1 MFYTPPTYSHSRK
14 GFTLVELLVVISIIG
29 ILSSIVLASMSK
41 ARSQSRDGK
50 RITDIKQIQLAI
62 GLYYDAN
69 NKFPLTISSTSLA
82 SFISVVPIDPSSSQS
97 TTYSYDYVPYCAS
110 TDLSSPVSYHMGA
123 ALENSGNNAMLNDSD
138 ASSFSSAAYVACT
151 GGASTDLAG
160 SDAGKCLS
168 SDTGS
173 YCFDVTP

>member
-1 MFYTPPTYSHSRK
+1 MFKTPLSTMSFRK

-69 NKFPLTISSTSLA
+69 NKFPLNISSASLA
-82 SFISVVPIDPSSSQS
+82 SFISVVPIDPSSAPS
-97 TTYSYDYVPYCAS
+97 TTYNYDYVPYCAS
-110 TDLSSPVSYHMGA
+110 TDLSNPVSYHMGA
-123 ALENSGNNAMLNDSD
+123 SLENSGNNALLNDSD
-138 ASSFSSAAYVACT
+138 VTGFSGGTYVACT

-160 SDAGKCLS
+160 SDAGKCLTT
-168 SDTGS
+168 DPGS